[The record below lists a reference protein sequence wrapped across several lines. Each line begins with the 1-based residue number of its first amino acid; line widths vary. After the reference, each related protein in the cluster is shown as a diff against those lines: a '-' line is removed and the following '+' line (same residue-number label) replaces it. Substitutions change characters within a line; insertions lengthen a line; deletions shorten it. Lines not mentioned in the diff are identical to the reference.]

1 MNTEFMQALKD
12 LQREKG
18 ISSDSI
24 IDALEKALAKSYEK
38 NYNDHQNVKIN
49 IDPETGKL
57 DIFAEKLI
65 VDSVEEP
72 IIEIS
77 LNDARKINANYQIG
91 ETVLQ
96 SVTPHDFGRIAAQ
109 TARNIV
115 LQKIKDAERAI
126 IFSEFE
132 DREHEIITG
141 IIQRMDRNYIYI
153 ELGKTEGMIPP
164 SEQVSTESYRVGDR
178 LKLYISEVKNT
189 AKGAQV
195 ILSRNNPGLVV
206 RLFELEIP
214 EISDGVVEIFSIAR
228 EAGSRTKI
236 AVFSKDENVDP
247 VGACV
252 GFKGTRVKAI
262 VTELRGEKIDIIIW
276 DKNIKTFIKNSLSPA
291 NIVDVIIDEE
301 NKSAVVVAQE
311 EQLSLAIGKEGQN
324 ARLAAKLTGWK
335 IDIKDEHEAKA
346 LNLKDKMIEKNI
358 FDSRVEEIETVE
370 DSIDESLQASQSRD
384 RNPPAPQEL
393 CRSPDPGD

>member
-12 LQREKG
+12 LQREKR

-65 VDSVEEP
+65 VDSVEDP

-132 DREHEIITG
+132 DREHE
-141 IIQRMDRNYIYI
+141 NYY
-153 ELGKTEGMIPP
+153 
-164 SEQVSTESYRVGDR
+164 
-178 LKLYISEVKNT
+178 
-189 AKGAQV
+189 
-195 ILSRNNPGLVV
+195 RNNSTYG
-206 RLFELEIP
+206 
-214 EISDGVVEIFSIAR
+214 
-228 EAGSRTKI
+228 
-236 AVFSKDENVDP
+236 
-247 VGACV
+247 
-252 GFKGTRVKAI
+252 
-262 VTELRGEKIDIIIW
+262 
-276 DKNIKTFIKNSLSPA
+276 
-291 NIVDVIIDEE
+291 
-301 NKSAVVVAQE
+301 
-311 EQLSLAIGKEGQN
+311 
-324 ARLAAKLTGWK
+324 
-335 IDIKDEHEAKA
+335 
-346 LNLKDKMIEKNI
+346 
-358 FDSRVEEIETVE
+358 
-370 DSIDESLQASQSRD
+370 
-384 RNPPAPQEL
+384 
-393 CRSPDPGD
+393 

>member
-214 EISDGVVEIFSIAR
+214 EISDGIVEIFSIAR

-262 VTELRGEKIDIIIW
+262 VTELRGEKIDIIVW

-358 FDSRVEEIETVE
+358 FDSRAEEIETVE
-370 DSIDESLQASQSRD
+370 DSIDD
-384 RNPPAPQEL
+384 
-393 CRSPDPGD
+393 

>member
-358 FDSRVEEIETVE
+358 FDSRAEEIETVE
-370 DSIDESLQASQSRD
+370 DSIDD
-384 RNPPAPQEL
+384 
-393 CRSPDPGD
+393 

>member
-214 EISDGVVEIFSIAR
+214 EISDGIVEIFSIAR

-358 FDSRVEEIETVE
+358 FDSRAEKIETVE
-370 DSIDESLQASQSRD
+370 DSIDD
-384 RNPPAPQEL
+384 
-393 CRSPDPGD
+393 

>member
-358 FDSRVEEIETVE
+358 FDSRAEKIETVE
-370 DSIDESLQASQSRD
+370 DSIDD
-384 RNPPAPQEL
+384 
-393 CRSPDPGD
+393 

>member
-49 IDPETGKL
+49 IDPDTGKL

-65 VDSVEEP
+65 VDSVEDP

-189 AKGAQV
+189 TKGAQV

-214 EISDGVVEIFSIAR
+214 EISDGIVEIFSIAR

-346 LNLKDKMIEKNI
+346 LNLKDKMIEKNV
-358 FDSRVEEIETVE
+358 FDSIEEEMESVE
-370 DSIDESLQASQSRD
+370 DGADD
-384 RNPPAPQEL
+384 
-393 CRSPDPGD
+393 

>member
-262 VTELRGEKIDIIIW
+262 VTELRGEKIDIIVW

-358 FDSRVEEIETVE
+358 FDSRAEEIETVE
-370 DSIDESLQASQSRD
+370 DSIDD
-384 RNPPAPQEL
+384 
-393 CRSPDPGD
+393 

>member
-195 ILSRNNPGLVV
+195 ILSFKCRFFL
-206 RLFELEIP
+206 
-214 EISDGVVEIFSIAR
+214 SEIF
-228 EAGSRTKI
+228 
-236 AVFSKDENVDP
+236 FDENSH
-247 VGACV
+247 
-252 GFKGTRVKAI
+252 GFGNMF
-262 VTELRGEKIDIIIW
+262 G
-276 DKNIKTFIKNSLSPA
+276 
-291 NIVDVIIDEE
+291 
-301 NKSAVVVAQE
+301 
-311 EQLSLAIGKEGQN
+311 
-324 ARLAAKLTGWK
+324 
-335 IDIKDEHEAKA
+335 
-346 LNLKDKMIEKNI
+346 
-358 FDSRVEEIETVE
+358 
-370 DSIDESLQASQSRD
+370 
-384 RNPPAPQEL
+384 PPAFL
-393 CRSPDPGD
+393 